1 MNATATGA
9 SASAFSRVRTSI
21 PSTTPH
27 VSQASGRAWRSMAAA
42 NVTRNRQTKK
52 MSSEDFWM
60 SPSAKKAVG

>member
-1 MNATATGA
+1 
-9 SASAFSRVRTSI
+9 
-21 PSTTPH
+21 
-27 VSQASGRAWRSMAAA
+27 MAAA